1 MGPKPNEPSDQ
12 CLLFSRFWLPF
23 WIMLRMMEGVSNL
36 LEGKD
41 ADGEDIDEA
50 GGRQENKSG

>member
-1 MGPKPNEPSDQ
+1 
-12 CLLFSRFWLPF
+12 
-23 WIMLRMMEGVSNL
+23 MMEGVSNL